1 MSFSIDIQ
9 PLSSFKRIRI
19 TNLISK
25 VYIDIISK
33 GGILNSWMQPA
44 ENWDII
50 DGNDFSSGW
59 SNFESNGFKSAKM
72 SPYACRLFN
81 GIYEHENKSYKVEK
95 FYLGNHGLHGILY
108 DAEFEIIETNINN
121 QTAQVKLEF
130 QYHATDKGYPFE
142 YNIQL
147 VWTYFSDN
155 TISIQTTITNN
166 SNQPIPMMDGW
177 HPYFRL
183 SENINTC
190 SLQFSNKGI
199 LEYDAALIPTGN
211 VTPNAIFEKSTPLD
225 NIKLDN
231 GYLLDN
237 EFSTCILENEKYI
250 LKVKPSV
257 AYLYLQLYTP
267 DHRKS
272 IAIENLSAAPNCFN
286 NKMGLHIMQPQA
298 IWNLETS
305 YQLITK

>member
-81 GIYEHENKSYKVEK
+81 GIYEHENKSFKVEK

-130 QYHATDKGYPFE
+130 QYHGTDKGFPFE
-142 YNIQL
+142 YNTQL
-147 VWTYFSDN
+147 TWTYFSDN

-177 HPYFRL
+177 HPYF
-183 SENINTC
+183 SFGETINDAFIT
-190 SLQFSNKGI
+190 LKAKGKI
-199 LEYDAALIPTGN
+199 QYDEGLLPTGKILDEN
-211 VTPNAIFEKSTPLD
+211 EFESSRKIESLHLD
-225 NIKLDN
+225 NC
-231 GYLLDN
+231 YLVDATAN
-237 EFSTCILENEKYI
+237 TCILENEDYQLIVQPI
-250 LKVKPSV
+250 LNYP
-257 AYLYLQLYTP
+257 YLQLYTP
-267 DHRKS
+267 SDRKS
-272 IAIENLSAAPNCFN
+272 IAIENLTGIPNCFN
-286 NKMGLHIMQPQA
+286 NKIFLR
-298 IWNLETS
+298 
-305 YQLITK
+305 

>member
-9 PLSSFKRIRI
+9 SVSSFKRIRI

-25 VYIDIISK
+25 AYIDIISK

-50 DGNDFSSGW
+50 DGNDFSNGW

-72 SPYACRLFN
+72 SPYACRLLN

-108 DAEFEIIETNINN
+108 DAEFEIIETNINS
-121 QTAQVKLEF
+121 QSAQVKLEF
-130 QYHATDKGYPFE
+130 QYLGTDVGFPFE

-147 VWTYFSDN
+147 TWTYFSDN
-155 TISIQTTITNN
+155 TINIQTTITNK
-166 SNQPIPMMDGW
+166 SNQSIPMMDGW

-183 SENINTC
+183 GENISNC

-211 VTPNAIFEKSTPLD
+211 VTSNAIFEKATPLD
-225 NIKLDN
+225 HIKLDN

-237 EFSTCILENEKYI
+237 EFAICILENEKYI
-250 LKVKPSV
+250 LKVKPSA
-257 AYLYLQLYTP
+257 AYPYLQLYTP

-272 IAIENLSAAPNCFN
+272 IAIENLSATPNCFN